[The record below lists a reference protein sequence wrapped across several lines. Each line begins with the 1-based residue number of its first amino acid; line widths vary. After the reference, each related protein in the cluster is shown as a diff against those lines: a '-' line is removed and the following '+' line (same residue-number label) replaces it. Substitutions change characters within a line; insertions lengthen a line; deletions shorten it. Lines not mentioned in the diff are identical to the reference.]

1 MNTGSYYDH
10 TTYPTTGAPGS
21 SAALRAELD
30 AIEAGFNKLPT
41 MTGNPG
47 KLIKV
52 SEAGTDLEASS
63 VFSDND
69 TDGTVS
75 GDLYV
80 TGGQIGQNSGQKH
93 TIPAVANDIIALLA
107 ATQTLTNKTISAA
120 LNTIT
125 TAASGNLSAT
135 TLNAALAELQ
145 GDIDTRALSSDLT
158 AHINDASD
166 AHDASAISSVPSGNL
181 SASDVQSALNELQT
195 DIDTR
200 ATSAAVAA
208 AYQPLDADLTALA
221 GLASAANKFPYFTGS
236 SAAALADLT
245 AYARTLLDDA
255 DAGSV
260 LTTLGVSSFIQTLLN
275 DANAGTARATLGI
288 TGLPDEGSIAGFR
301 NKIIGGDFTTNPWQ
315 RGTSFPAI
323 GSSVYSADRWRTGA
337 LSGTGGFSIL
347 KTADA
352 PTAAQAGIFTQHC
365 LHVDITTSDTIGA
378 TDNYSFSQIIEGL
391 NSASFG
397 FGQAGSRF
405 VTLSFWHKHTK
416 AGTHC
421 VALRNASGDRCYVA
435 EYIQDVSDVW
445 EAAVLTI
452 PVDTAGPWLYDNGA
466 GLILTFVLAAG
477 TNAQTA
483 LNTWTAG
490 NFIATANQVNNL
502 DSTAN
507 NFKIALVQ
515 LEAGSTATAF
525 ETRSVQQ
532 EQSLCERYFQQNT
545 AGEGDASQF
554 SGNVTSG
561 SSYGA
566 YKSFKTLMRIAPT
579 MVLTSPGG
587 TNFASVVGTVASGVK
602 GFSEARTATGTGPA
616 VFSALWTASAEL

>member
-93 TIPAVANDIIALLA
+93 TIPAVASDTIALLA
-107 ATQTLTNKTISAA
+107 AAQTLTNKTISAA

-125 TAASGNLSAT
+125 TAASGNLTAI

-145 GDIDTRALSSDLT
+145 ADIDTRSLSSDLT
-158 AHINDASD
+158 AHINDTAD
-166 AHDASAISSVPSGNL
+166 AHDASAISNVPSGNL

-195 DIDTR
+195 DVDTR

-208 AYQPLDADLTALA
+208 ALANYQPLDADLTALA
-221 GLASAANKFPYFTGS
+221 GLATAANKFPYFTGS

-275 DANAGTARATLGI
+275 DANAAEASATLGVPS
-288 TGLPDEGSIAGFR
+288 TAGFSMTGAINHAR
-301 NKIIGGDFTTNPWQ
+301 STVAATATTTPLWTLANGNVQDWT
-315 RGTSFPAI
+315 GTPTITNFPA
-323 GSSVYSADRWRTGA
+323 AD
-337 LSGTGGFSIL
+337 
-347 KTADA
+347 
-352 PTAAQAGIFTQHC
+352 
-365 LHVDITTSDTIGA
+365 
-378 TDNYSFSQIIEGL
+378 
-391 NSASFG
+391 
-397 FGQAGSRF
+397 QAGSTRT
-405 VTLSFWHKHTK
+405 V
-416 AGTHC
+416 
-421 VALRNASGDRCYVA
+421 Y
-435 EYIQDVSDVW
+435 
-445 EAAVLTI
+445 
-452 PVDTAGPWLYDNGA
+452 P
-466 GLILTFVLAAG
+466 AAG
-477 TNAQTA
+477 TIFTSNANIETPSG
-483 LNTWTAG
+483 LNYTVRAG
-490 NFIATANQVNNL
+490 DEITIIAKT
-502 DSTAN
+502 TTT
-507 NFKIALVQ
+507 FKIVASPKAIQGSELLGVYTASSSAQ
-515 LEAGSTATAF
+515 IDITLGFDGNYSELLFVLENIQAATNAVAFSARMSTDGGASFISTGSYF
-525 ETRSVQQ
+525 EGLICNSGG
-532 EQSLCERYFQQNT
+532 SAIAASNNNT
-545 AGEGDASQF
+545 AQWSLDAATTLSNIVPEVLCGEFRVFNPGQASRPYVIGDVIYRTSAAGQTMSKRSGF
-554 SGNVTSG
+554 STNAGMNAIRFYMSSGN
-561 SSYGA
+561 
-566 YKSFKTLMRIAPT
+566 I
-579 MVLTSPGG
+579 
-587 TNFASVVGTVASGVK
+587 ASGKIYVYGVRK
-602 GFSEARTATGTGPA
+602 
-616 VFSALWTASAEL
+616 